1 MKSLFVVQAFILVMT
16 ALLHAAGLFL
26 FLQWYFWWY
35 DIMLHFL
42 GGLWVALMFQ
52 WLAAR
57 QKATV
62 LIIPTLLAVCL
73 VGVAW
78 EIFEI
83 LIGSPREANFAF
95 DTSLDI
101 LMDVIGGI
109 LGYASAAYILAKRS

>member
-1 MKSLFVVQAFILVMT
+1 MV
-16 ALLHAAGLFL
+16 
-26 FLQWYFWWY
+26 FWWY